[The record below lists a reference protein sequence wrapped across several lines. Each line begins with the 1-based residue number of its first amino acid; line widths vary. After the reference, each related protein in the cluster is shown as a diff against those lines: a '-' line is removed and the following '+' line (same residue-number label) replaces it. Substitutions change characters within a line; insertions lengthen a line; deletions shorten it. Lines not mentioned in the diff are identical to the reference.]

1 MTWTKPTILG
11 PGEGERIGNGPA
23 PSTIVATRETTNGG
37 FTITDTTIPPGFP
50 GPPPHSHRR
59 LTDSFYV
66 LEGILTVHIGDE
78 VFDLEPGAYA
88 CVPPN
93 NVHTFSNR
101 SASPARFLNINAPA
115 GWEEYLRAIAHLMK
129 EGPPTADEWRGLMAR
144 FDFVPA
150 R

>member
-1 MTWTKPTILG
+1 MTEPSILG
-11 PGEGERIGNGPA
+11 PGQGERIGNGPA
-23 PSTIVATRETTNGG
+23 SSTIVATRETTNGG
-37 FTITDTTIPPGFP
+37 FTITDTTVPAGFP

-66 LEGILTVHIGDE
+66 LEGTLTVYVEGEAH
-78 VFDLEPGAYA
+78 DLGPGSYA
-88 CVPPN
+88 CIPPH

-101 SASPARFLNINAPA
+101 SAAPARFLNINSPG
-115 GWEEYLRAIAHLMK
+115 GWEDYLRAIAHLMK
-129 EGPPTADEWRGLMAR
+129 DGSPAPEEWRAVMAR